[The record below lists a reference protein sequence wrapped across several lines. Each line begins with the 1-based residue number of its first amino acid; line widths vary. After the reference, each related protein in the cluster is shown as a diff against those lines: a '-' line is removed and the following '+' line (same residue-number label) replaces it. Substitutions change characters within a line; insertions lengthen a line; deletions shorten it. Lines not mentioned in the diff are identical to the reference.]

1 MSFAKLLIL
10 KEQLVMTEQGHE
22 ELPEA
27 HEDDIDSE
35 DDCSKDVGA
44 TLQEFFVVHGNT
56 HFFRLVYSGDL
67 AY

>member
-1 MSFAKLLIL
+1 
-10 KEQLVMTEQGHE
+10 MTEQGHE

>member
-1 MSFAKLLIL
+1 
-10 KEQLVMTEQGHE
+10 MTEQGHE

-44 TLQEFFVVHGNT
+44 TLQEFLVPQRNT
-56 HFFRLVYSGDL
+56 HFLRLIDSADL
-67 AY
+67 AH